1 MTRGNEFIVPVGIE
15 LDEAMVKRLQ
25 SVIEKE
31 LGGLYATLAKQTLAY
46 NQAVADGRR
55 EIALEIEMTKKKI
68 AALERQEVALRNNAK
83 AQQEYQKFTK
93 ETAAVTRATGL
104 IMQDLAFG
112 FVAIQNNIPAL
123 IDALNRLKLKQLEVG
138 AITQA
143 QYNRFMMLVSAF
155 NAIQAPLTFLMVT
168 NPKLMS
174 DAFSKLNEVIT
185 GTSEKLTKLA
195 QFRLKDALG
204 ETAAQDVRK
213 LRDEIAGLN
222 AELATLRRITVG
234 EQNESARKEVE
245 KIRYLLTRPNEV
257 AYALAQII
265 APFSRTD
272 LKRYRR
278 AYESNIQL
286 IERGINEFI
295 GKDLQDEAVQKQI
308 EKFLETGTTDPTVT
322 SKAGG
327 LRRGLNALLNIPF
340 LFEGG
345 ANEQEQAMFREM
357 VESERKIRFDRAVEQ
372 AKIEANAQK
381 ELLRIEQERARVS
394 EIGLEQYPARLAAIR
409 RETKEKER
417 QLEIEIELLNAQKK
431 AATDLGDKKLADAL
445 GQEIARRQGFF
456 QIYKDTQAAQ
466 EREAYKDRA
475 IQLLKRRQSLEDV
488 LFTISRQDG
497 VVRQGMEAKAYELE
511 TEGLNI
517 RRERLQLE
525 ERIALLRRMGRSD
538 AAAELE
544 TERAALS
551 LRQANYELNLKLY
564 SIEKERIEYEQKKER
579 ERETEQ
585 ERRVE
590 LNRSASDILGKAQ
603 FNRKAKE
610 SQARAL
616 ASRMGR
622 ELTPAQQQLIRK
634 LEVEGLKA
642 EREAIAKI
650 RDAELAKLAE
660 MQDKFQEEFSKP
672 PTRPM
677 YSEAD
682 YKARQAEYK
691 ATEAEIQAQVERI
704 SKLSEEYN
712 KLTDQIVANSARID
726 SALQDVTSTFMQF
739 AQTAIMQTS
748 QLIGRKIEMVVSG
761 EEALMRKELELSERR
776 IAMQRRQNEKRE
788 KELVKSYRRQMS
800 MTDELLSTQQITES
814 EALRRRAEAQ
824 KEFQEQMEALQL
836 QKEELALREK
846 ELERRRSETLANN
859 ILMNITNLAAEAVMQ
874 VVARKASMLDPFSGL
889 ALILGAATLIS
900 SVQGA
905 LKGLIMR
912 TPEGGRGGGGASVV
926 TSQPFGIS
934 SGGVSGGGGMQ
945 PSFQRE
951 NRPNVVVIRDERPQN
966 LQVLLKSKDLN
977 LVGEA
982 EERQR
987 SSLSA

>member
-1 MTRGNEFIVPVGIE
+1 
-15 LDEAMVKRLQ
+15 
-25 SVIEKE
+25 
-31 LGGLYATLAKQTLAY
+31 
-46 NQAVADGRR
+46 
-55 EIALEIEMTKKKI
+55 
-68 AALERQEVALRNNAK
+68 
-83 AQQEYQKFTK
+83 
-93 ETAAVTRATGL
+93 
-104 IMQDLAFG
+104 
-112 FVAIQNNIPAL
+112 
-123 IDALNRLKLKQLEVG
+123 
-138 AITQA
+138 
-143 QYNRFMMLVSAF
+143 
-155 NAIQAPLTFLMVT
+155 
-168 NPKLMS
+168 
-174 DAFSKLNEVIT
+174 
-185 GTSEKLTKLA
+185 
-195 QFRLKDALG
+195 
-204 ETAAQDVRK
+204 
-213 LRDEIAGLN
+213 
-222 AELATLRRITVG
+222 
-234 EQNESARKEVE
+234 
-245 KIRYLLTRPNEV
+245 
-257 AYALAQII
+257 
-265 APFSRTD
+265 
-272 LKRYRR
+272 
-278 AYESNIQL
+278 
-286 IERGINEFI
+286 
-295 GKDLQDEAVQKQI
+295 
-308 EKFLETGTTDPTVT
+308 
-322 SKAGG
+322 
-327 LRRGLNALLNIPF
+327 
-340 LFEGG
+340 
-345 ANEQEQAMFREM
+345 
-357 VESERKIRFDRAVEQ
+357 
-372 AKIEANAQK
+372 
-381 ELLRIEQERARVS
+381 
-394 EIGLEQYPARLAAIR
+394 
-409 RETKEKER
+409 
-417 QLEIEIELLNAQKK
+417 
-431 AATDLGDKKLADAL
+431 
-445 GQEIARRQGFF
+445 
-456 QIYKDTQAAQ
+456 
-466 EREAYKDRA
+466 
-475 IQLLKRRQSLEDV
+475 
-488 LFTISRQDG
+488 
-497 VVRQGMEAKAYELE
+497 
-511 TEGLNI
+511 
-517 RRERLQLE
+517 
-525 ERIALLRRMGRSD
+525 
-538 AAAELE
+538 
-544 TERAALS
+544 
-551 LRQANYELNLKLY
+551 
-564 SIEKERIEYEQKKER
+564 
-579 ERETEQ
+579 
-585 ERRVE
+585 VE

-650 RDAELAKLAE
+650 RDAELAELAR

-691 ATEAEIQAQVERI
+691 TAEAEIQAQVAQI

-776 IAMQRRQNEKRE
+776 IAMQRRQNEKQE
-788 KELVKSYRRQMS
+788 KELMKSYRRQMS

-912 TPEGGRGGGGASVV
+912 TPEGSRGGGGASVV